1 MSEVCCACG
10 GPLDLCTEEGQPDF
24 VCPACG
30 SRYSD
35 RHMQW
40 QASLKKQAENK
51 GFAVLLLIGYQ
62 GSGRKRPGQ
71 LVHATVVFAN
81 GGGEE
86 KVTFNGSDGKYLND
100 RADAKLRRRCWRVLR
115 RVLSPGDSV
124 RFDVHTGIK
133 GAGEDTTLTG
143 SWIFVLDPTAPVR
156 EIRVPD
162 VGPREY
168 PLAKG
173 RLVELASTTKREQ
186 LDDEIEQYFAD
197 ETGM

>member
-1 MSEVCCACG
+1 MSDG
-10 GPLDLCTEEGQPDF
+10 F
-24 VCPACG
+24 V
-30 SRYSD
+30 
-35 RHMQW
+35 
-40 QASLKKQAENK
+40 
-51 GFAVLLLIGYQ
+51 VLLTIGYQ

-86 KVTFNGSDGKYLND
+86 KVTFTGADGKYLND
-100 RADAKLRRRCWRVLR
+100 RADAKLRRQSWRVVKR
-115 RVLSPGDSV
+115 SLSPGDSV
-124 RFDVHTGIK
+124 RFDVLTGIK
-133 GAGEDTTLTG
+133 GVGEDTTRTG
-143 SWIFVLDPTAPVR
+143 AWIYVLDPTAPVR

-162 VGPREY
+162 VGPREH

-173 RLVELASTTKREQ
+173 RLVELAATTKREQ